1 MFRLYKAPK
10 QWESDLHIPSPIDT
24 LEAHEIERAVSL
36 LPEKQRTAVRWFYV
50 FPRMHPNAVQRS
62 VGATRDALAQLVTD
76 GRDMLKNRLA
86 QRLAEV

>member
-1 MFRLYKAPK
+1 
-10 QWESDLHIPSPIDT
+10 
-24 LEAHEIERAVSL
+24 
-36 LPEKQRTAVRWFYV
+36 
-50 FPRMHPNAVQRS
+50 MHPNAVQRS